1 MAMTR
6 SHLPPLSVFPQAP
19 PLFAGAPPSLSP
31 FPVAVA
37 AATAKLS
44 LKAMRKPRRKAHQD
58 VSGPQ
63 SSSPCC
69 FSCSPTRETLTY
81 AQAQRMVDVEIEG
94 RLHRIS
100 IFEPLRIVSEDEL
113 TAQDITEC
121 NSNKENTE
129 LTLSTNCRKAF
140 TKGKKREIC
149 PKHAVNANLEQ
160 LPQPVFRVVESVS
173 LENTLET
180 FILPDRLYHYIE
192 RPVEE
197 LEKDIEYDLDETDLA
212 WLDII
217 NEKRQNDGFSL
228 VPADTFELL
237 LDKLEKESYHQSRC
251 IGVTHSPIDEN
262 AFCCVCL
269 DDECHNSNA
278 ILFCDMC
285 NLAVHQECY
294 GVPYI
299 PEGQWLCR
307 CCLQSP
313 SKPVSCVLCPNQGGA
328 FKQTTDGR
336 WAHVVCAIWVP
347 EVCFA
352 NTVFLEPVEGVDN
365 IPPARWKLT
374 CYLCKQK
381 GCGASIQCH
390 KVNCYAAFHVTCAQR
405 AGLFMK
411 VEPLRETGL
420 NGTTYTVRK
429 TAYCEAHRPPG
440 TEQKEPFKS
449 YLEDVDDQGQII
461 KDKDEK
467 YKKRKSGKKFHEKMF
482 EENNIEP
489 VRRRGPVPLMTVIQ
503 IPLCRLI
510 KISSGICLQKKTQ
523 FLQNLHSYWLL
534 KRQSRNG
541 APLIRRLHSHM
552 QSQRG
557 VGQKEKNTQSSSV
570 KEAIKY
576 WQKLRHDLERARLLT
591 ELIRKR
597 EKLKREQVKLDQAA
611 LELQLTPF
619 NVFLRT
625 TLDLLQAK
633 DSANIFNEPVNL
645 KEVPDYMNFILHPMD
660 FSTMRHKLECHQY
673 PSFLAFENDFNLMV
687 SNCLRYNSRETVF
700 HQAALRLHQLGT
712 AILCNARHQAES
724 IGYDSSTLMHLPE
737 KLHADDYYRFS
748 WEEVDELLRPENRA
762 HLPPEYQLKELLE
775 KLDIVS
781 NMRSSGARTRR
792 LKLLRRE
799 INILQQKLI
808 RNKDFLEA
816 CPDGK
821 SMHPPMLEPANPSQP
836 IQNAT
841 AYEHPPSLQRI
852 AHPAHDQANNFSP
865 MQNLRRRTSVTLG
878 RLLNETKTSVKTRQS
893 LSGNESDEEKIDYHP
908 PAEATNG
915 VAGIRLDSV
924 KSFECTGELTLY
936 NSGLAPLG
944 KPALSHIPLLETMNC
959 DDNRESCRMS
969 FESCTELKPLQLVWA
984 KCRGYPSYPALIID
998 PNMPREGL
1006 LHNGIPIPV
1015 PPLDVLK
1022 LGEQRQLENAGQKLF
1037 LVLFFDNK
1045 RTWQWLST
1053 DKVLPLGTDDTVD
1066 KLKML
1071 EGRKTSIRKSVQ
1083 VAYDRAMSHLSRVR
1097 GYHPFI
1103 ASNYLY

>member
-1 MAMTR
+1 
-6 SHLPPLSVFPQAP
+6 
-19 PLFAGAPPSLSP
+19 
-31 FPVAVA
+31 
-37 AATAKLS
+37 
-44 LKAMRKPRRKAHQD
+44 MRKPRRKAHQD
-58 VSGPQ
+58 VGGPH

-69 FSCSPTRETLTY
+69 FSCAPTRETLTY

-129 LTLSTNCRKAF
+129 LTLSINCRKTS
-140 TKGKKREIC
+140 TKGKKRELC
-149 PKHAVNANLEQ
+149 PQHAVNANLEQ
-160 LPQPVFRVVESVS
+160 LPHPVFRVVETVS
-173 LENTLET
+173 LEDTLET
-180 FILPDRLYHYIE
+180 PILPDKFYRFIE

-197 LEKDIEYDLDETDLA
+197 IDKDVEYDLDETDLA
-212 WLDII
+212 WLDMI
-217 NEKRQNDGFSL
+217 NEKRQNDGFST

-237 LDKLEKESYHQSRC
+237 LDKLEKESYLQSRC

-352 NTVFLEPVEGVDN
+352 NTVFLEPIEGVDN

-374 CYLCKQK
+374 CYICKQK
-381 GCGASIQCH
+381 GHGASIQCH

-429 TAYCEAHRPPG
+429 TAYCDAHCPPG
-440 TEQKEPFKS
+440 SQQKGPIKS
-449 YLEDVDDQGQII
+449 YLEEVNDQDRII
-461 KDKDEK
+461 ADKDEK
-467 YKKRKSGKKFHEKMF
+467 NKKRKNGKKFHQKILEK
-482 EENNIEP
+482 NNMETL
-489 VRRRGPVPLMTVIQ
+489 RRRGSVPLLTVIQ

-510 KISSGICLQKKTQ
+510 KISGGVCLQKKTQ
-523 FLQNLHSYWLL
+523 FLQHLHSYWLL

-541 APLIRRLHSHM
+541 APLIRRLHSYT

-557 VGQKEKNTQSSSV
+557 GQKERNTQSSSV

-597 EKLKREQVKLDQAA
+597 EKLKREQVKLHQAA
-611 LELQLTPF
+611 MELQLTPF

-625 TLDLLQAK
+625 TLDLLQEK

-645 KEVPDYMNFILHPMD
+645 KEVPDYMDFVLHPMD
-660 FSTMRHKLECHQY
+660 FSTMRQKLECHQY
-673 PSFLAFENDFNLMV
+673 SSFLAFENDFNLMV
-687 SNCLRYNSRETVF
+687 SNCLRYNSRDTVF
-700 HQAALRLHQLGT
+700 HQAALRLHQMGT

-724 IGYDSSTLMHLPE
+724 IGYDPCTMAHLPE
-737 KLHADDYYRFS
+737 KPPTDDYYRFS
-748 WEEVDELLRPENRA
+748 WEEVDELLCPENRA

-792 LKLLRRE
+792 LRSLRRE
-799 INILQQKLI
+799 INTLRQRLI
-808 RNKDFLEA
+808 PCNKEVLETCTEVSNGGA
-816 CPDGK
+816 ESGSVLVKSCECPEE
-821 SMHPPMLEPANPSQP
+821 STFYS
-836 IQNAT
+836 
-841 AYEHPPSLQRI
+841 
-852 AHPAHDQANNFSP
+852 
-865 MQNLRRRTSVTLG
+865 
-878 RLLNETKTSVKTRQS
+878 
-893 LSGNESDEEKIDYHP
+893 SGNI
-908 PAEATNG
+908 T
-915 VAGIRLDSV
+915 
-924 KSFECTGELTLY
+924 
-936 NSGLAPLG
+936 PLG
-944 KPALSHIPLLETMNC
+944 KPALSHIPLLETMNG
-959 DDNRESCRMS
+959 DDNQESRRMTLD
-969 FESCTELKPLQLVWA
+969 SCAELKPLQLVWA

-1045 RTWQWLST
+1045 RTWQWLPSN
-1053 DKVLPLGTDDTVD
+1053 KVLPLGADDTVD

-1083 VAYDRAMSHLSRVR
+1083 VAYDRAISHLNRVR

>member
-1 MAMTR
+1 MR
-6 SHLPPLSVFPQAP
+6 PKHDLSR
-19 PLFAGAPPSLSP
+19 
-31 FPVAVA
+31 
-37 AATAKLS
+37 TD
-44 LKAMRKPRRKAHQD
+44 MRKPRRKAHQD
-58 VSGPQ
+58 VNGQQ
-63 SSSPCC
+63 SSSSFC
-69 FSCSPTRETLTY
+69 FSCSPTRESLTY
-81 AQAQRMVDVEIEG
+81 AQAQQMVDVEIEG

-129 LTLSTNCRKAF
+129 LTLSTNCRKTS
-140 TKGKKREIC
+140 TKSKKNELC
-149 PKHAVNANLEQ
+149 PKHAVNANVEQ
-160 LPQPVFRVVESVS
+160 LPHPVFRVVETDS

-180 FILPDRLYHYIE
+180 PILPDKLYRYIE
-192 RPVEE
+192 RPAEE
-197 LEKDIEYDLDETDLA
+197 LDKDVEYDLDETDLA
-212 WLDII
+212 WLEII
-217 NEKRQNDGFSL
+217 NEKRHTDGLST

-237 LDKLEKESYHQSRC
+237 LDKLEKESYRQSRC
-251 IGVTHSPIDEN
+251 TGVIHSPVDEN

-307 CCLQSP
+307 CCLQSL

-352 NTVFLEPVEGVDN
+352 NTVFLEPIEGVDN

-381 GCGASIQCH
+381 GQGASIQCN

-429 TAYCEAHRPPG
+429 TAYCEAHCPPG
-440 TEQKEPFKS
+440 TQQKEPIKE
-449 YLEDVDDQGQII
+449 YEGVNDQDRII
-461 KDKDEK
+461 KNKDEK
-467 YKKRKSGKKFHEKMF
+467 SKKRKSGKKFYESISEK
-482 EENNIEP
+482 NYIEP
-489 VRRRGPVPLMTVIQ
+489 VHRRGPVTLMTVLQ

-510 KISSGICLQKKTQ
+510 KISSGVCMQKKTH
-523 FLQNLHSYWLL
+523 FLQHLHSYWLL

-552 QSQRG
+552 QSQRSG
-557 VGQKEKNTQSSSV
+557 GQKEKNSKSSSV

-597 EKLKREQVKLDQAA
+597 EKLKREQVKLHQAA
-611 LELQLTPF
+611 MELQLTPF

-625 TLDLLQAK
+625 TLDLLQEK
-633 DSANIFNEPVNL
+633 DSAKIFTEPVNL
-645 KEVPDYMNFILHPMD
+645 SEVPDYMDFVVHPMD

-700 HQAALRLHQLGT
+700 HQAAVRLHHLGT

-724 IGYDSSTLMHLPE
+724 IGFDPCSLMHLPE
-737 KLHADDYYRFS
+737 KPHADDYYRFS
-748 WEEVDELLRPENRA
+748 WEEVDELLRPENRT
-762 HLPPEYQLKELLE
+762 HLSPEYQLKELLE
-775 KLDIVS
+775 KLDIVT

-799 INILQQKLI
+799 INILQQRLTP
-808 RNKDFLEA
+808 RNKDYLEV
-816 CPDGK
+816 CPDGTPK
-821 SMHPPMLEPANPSQP
+821 HPPMLEPANPSHP

-841 AYEHPPSLQRI
+841 DFNLPPSLQRV
-852 AHPAHDQANNFSP
+852 AHSP
-865 MQNLRRRTSVTLG
+865 VCNQTRNLSPVQTL
-878 RLLNETKTSVKTRQS
+878 RSSFTLVKPQNETKTTSVKSRQS
-893 LSGNESDEEKIDYHP
+893 LSGNENDEEQTTFHP
-908 PAEATNG
+908 PTEVCHG
-915 VAGIRLDSV
+915 GAGSGSDS
-924 KSFECTGELTLY
+924 ECTGESIFY
-936 NSGLAPLG
+936 SSGKVTPLG
-944 KPALSHIPLLETMNC
+944 KPALSHLPLLVTMNG
-959 DDNRESCRMS
+959 DDNQESLRMP
-969 FESCTELKPLQLVWA
+969 FDSCTELKPLQLVWA

-998 PNMPREGL
+998 PDMPREGL

-1022 LGEQRQLENAGQKLF
+1022 LGEQRELENVGQKLF

-1045 RTWQWLST
+1045 RTWQWLTS
-1053 DKVLPLGTDDTVD
+1053 DKVLPLGADETVD

>member
-1 MAMTR
+1 
-6 SHLPPLSVFPQAP
+6 
-19 PLFAGAPPSLSP
+19 
-31 FPVAVA
+31 
-37 AATAKLS
+37 
-44 LKAMRKPRRKAHQD
+44 MRKPRRKAHQD
-58 VSGPQ
+58 VGGPH

-69 FSCSPTRETLTY
+69 FSCAPTRETLTY

-129 LTLSTNCRKAF
+129 LTLSINCRKTS
-140 TKGKKREIC
+140 TKGKKRELC
-149 PKHAVNANLEQ
+149 PQHAVNANLEQ
-160 LPQPVFRVVESVS
+160 LPHPVFRVVETVSV
-173 LENTLET
+173 ENTLENP
-180 FILPDRLYHYIE
+180 ILPDKFYRFIE

-197 LEKDIEYDLDETDLA
+197 IDKDVEYDLDETDLA
-212 WLDII
+212 WLGMI
-217 NEKRQNDGFSL
+217 NEKRQSDGFST

-237 LDKLEKESYHQSRC
+237 LDKLEKESYLQNRC

-352 NTVFLEPVEGVDN
+352 NTVFLEPIEGVDN

-374 CYLCKQK
+374 CYICKQK
-381 GCGASIQCH
+381 GHGASIQCH

-429 TAYCEAHRPPG
+429 TAYCDAHCPPDSP
-440 TEQKEPFKS
+440 QKGPIKS
-449 YLEDVDDQGQII
+449 YLEEVIDQDRVIT
-461 KDKDEK
+461 DKDEK
-467 YKKRKSGKKFHEKMF
+467 NKKRKNGKKFHQKILEKSNM
-482 EENNIEP
+482 ESL
-489 VRRRGPVPLMTVIQ
+489 RRRGPVPLMTVIQ

-510 KISSGICLQKKTQ
+510 KISGGVCLQKKTQ
-523 FLQNLHSYWLL
+523 FLQHLHSYWLL

-541 APLIRRLHSHM
+541 APLIRRLHSYT

-557 VGQKEKNTQSSSV
+557 GQKERNTQSSSV

-597 EKLKREQVKLDQAA
+597 EKLKREQVKLHQAA
-611 LELQLTPF
+611 MELQLTPF

-625 TLDLLQAK
+625 TLDRLQEK

-645 KEVPDYMNFILHPMD
+645 KEVPDYMDFVLQPMD

-673 PSFLAFENDFNLMV
+673 SSFLAFENDFNLMV
-687 SNCLRYNSRETVF
+687 SNCLRYNSRDTVF
-700 HQAALRLHQLGT
+700 HQAALHLHQLGT

-724 IGYDSSTLMHLPE
+724 IGYDPCTMAHLPE
-737 KLHADDYYRFS
+737 KPPSDDYYRFS
-748 WEEVDELLRPENRA
+748 WEEVDELLCPENRA

-792 LKLLRRE
+792 LRSLRRE
-799 INILQQKLI
+799 INILRQRLI
-808 RNKDFLEA
+808 PCNNEVLEA
-816 CPDGK
+816 CTEGK
-821 SMHPPMLEPANPSQP
+821 PVHPPMLEPANPSLP
-836 IQNAT
+836 MQNAT
-841 AYEHPPSLQRI
+841 AHEHPPSLQRI
-852 AHPAHDQANNFSP
+852 AHNPVHKAKNLSP
-865 MQNLRRRTSVTLG
+865 VHNSRRTSLTLG
-878 RLLNETKTSVKTRQS
+878 KSQNNTKVTSVKTRQS
-893 LSGNESDEEKIDYHP
+893 FGGSGSDEEKTIFHP
-908 PAEATNG
+908 PTDVSNG
-915 VAGIRLDSV
+915 GAGSGSVLV
-924 KSFECTGELTLY
+924 KSCECPEESTFY
-936 NSGLAPLG
+936 SSGNITPLG
-944 KPALSHIPLLETMNC
+944 KPALSHIPLLETMNG
-959 DDNRESCRMS
+959 DDNQESRRMTLD
-969 FESCTELKPLQLVWA
+969 SCAELKPLQLVWA

-1045 RTWQWLST
+1045 RTWQWLPSN
-1053 DKVLPLGTDDTVD
+1053 KVLPLGADDTVD

-1083 VAYDRAMSHLSRVR
+1083 VAYDRAISHLSRVR

>member
-1 MAMTR
+1 MR
-6 SHLPPLSVFPQAP
+6 SPTTPSVFPLFSQACSSSASAARTCC
-19 PLFAGAPPSLSP
+19 LRARIRRLLGAGTDHVIGHELS
-31 FPVAVA
+31 F
-37 AATAKLS
+37 TD
-44 LKAMRKPRRKAHQD
+44 MRKPRRKAPQD
-58 VSGPQ
+58 VNGPQ

-121 NSNKENTE
+121 NSNKENAE
-129 LTLSTNCRKAF
+129 LTLSTKSRKTS
-140 TKGKKREIC
+140 TKGKKRELC
-149 PKHAVNANLEQ
+149 PKHAVNANVEQ
-160 LPQPVFRVVESVS
+160 LPHPVFRVVETVS

-180 FILPDRLYHYIE
+180 PVLPDKLYRYIE

-197 LEKDIEYDLDETDLA
+197 IDKDVEYDLDETDLS
-212 WLDII
+212 WLEII
-217 NEKRQNDGFSL
+217 NEKRQNDGMSTI
-228 VPADTFELL
+228 PADTFELL
-237 LDKLEKESYHQSRC
+237 LDKLEKESYQQSRC
-251 IGVTHSPIDEN
+251 VGVMHSPVDEN

-313 SKPVSCVLCPNQGGA
+313 SNPVSCVLCPNQGGA

-352 NTVFLEPVEGVDN
+352 NTVFLEPIEGVDN

-381 GCGASIQCH
+381 GHGASIQCH

-420 NGTTYTVRK
+420 NGTIYTVRK

-440 TEQKEPFKS
+440 TKEREHIKS
-449 YLEDVDDQGQII
+449 YFEEVHDQDRII
-461 KDKDEK
+461 KDEKD
-467 YKKRKSGKKFHEKMF
+467 KRRRSGKKFHEKIF
-482 EENNIEP
+482 ERNELES
-489 VRRRGPVPLMTVIQ
+489 VCRRGPVPFMTVIQ
-503 IPLCRLI
+503 IPLYRLV
-510 KISSGICLQKKTQ
+510 KISSGVCLQKKTQ
-523 FLQNLHSYWLL
+523 FLQHLHSYWLL

-552 QSQRG
+552 LSQRG
-557 VGQKEKNTQSSSV
+557 GGQKEKNTQSSSV

-597 EKLKREQVKLDQAA
+597 EKLKREQVKLHQAA
-611 LELQLTPF
+611 MELQLSPF

-625 TLDLLQAK
+625 TLDLLQEK
-633 DSANIFNEPVNL
+633 DSANIFHEPVNL
-645 KEVPDYMNFILHPMD
+645 KEVPDYMDFVLHPMD

-673 PSFLAFENDFNLMV
+673 SSFLAFENDFNLMV
-687 SNCLRYNSRETVF
+687 SNCLHYNSRETVF
-700 HQAALRLHQLGT
+700 HQAALRLHRLGT

-724 IGYDSSTLMHLPE
+724 LAYDPSTLMHLPE
-737 KLHADDYYRFS
+737 KAHADDYYRFS
-748 WEEVDELLRPENRA
+748 WEEE
-762 HLPPEYQLKELLE
+762 
-775 KLDIVS
+775 
-781 NMRSSGARTRR
+781 
-792 LKLLRRE
+792 
-799 INILQQKLI
+799 
-808 RNKDFLEA
+808 
-816 CPDGK
+816 GK
-821 SMHPPMLEPANPSQP
+821 TIHPPMLEPTNSSKL
-836 IQNAT
+836 IQNAI
-841 AYEHPPSLQRI
+841 AYEQPPSPQRI
-852 AHPAHDQANNFSP
+852 AQIPVRNKTKNLSSV
-865 MQNLRRRTSVTLG
+865 QNLRRRTSVTLG
-878 RLLNETKTSVKTRQS
+878 KPQNETKTTVKTRQS
-893 LSGNESDEEKIDYHP
+893 LSENEISEEKTMFSLP
-908 PAEATNG
+908 TEVPNRG
-915 VAGIRLDSV
+915 AGTGFNSV
-924 KSFECTGELTLY
+924 KTYEHTGESTLY
-936 NSGLAPLG
+936 SRGKLTPLG
-944 KPALSHIPLLETMNC
+944 KPALSHIPLLETMNS
-959 DDNRESCRMS
+959 DDNRAESHRMP
-969 FESCTELKPLQLVWA
+969 FDSCTELEPLQLVWA

-1022 LGEQRQLENAGQKLF
+1022 LGEQRQLENGGQKLF

-1045 RTWQWLST
+1045 RTWQWLPS

-1071 EGRKTSIRKSVQ
+1071 EGRKTCIRKSVQ

-1103 ASNYLY
+1103 ASSYLY